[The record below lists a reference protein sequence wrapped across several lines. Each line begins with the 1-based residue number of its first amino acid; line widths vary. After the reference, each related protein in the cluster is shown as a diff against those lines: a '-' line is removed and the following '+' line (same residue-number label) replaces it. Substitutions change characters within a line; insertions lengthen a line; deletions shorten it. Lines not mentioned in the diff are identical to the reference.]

1 MEKSIQI
8 ESRQVMRGVTE
19 AARDLNVS
27 RQHVWRVASGKK
39 KSARVMSALV
49 SRGFHPGTKAAVKIL
64 KGEK

>member
-1 MEKSIQI
+1 
-8 ESRQVMRGVTE
+8 MRGVTA
-19 AARDLNVS
+19 AARELDVS

-39 KSARVMSALV
+39 TSARVMAALV